1 MNTEAKCMTW
11 EQVAHWR
18 EQARTEGHRVVM
30 TNGCFDLLHAGHVSY
45 LEQARGL
52 GDRLLVALNGD
63 VSVRELKGPNRPVN
77 LEWDRARVI
86 SGLACVDAV
95 VIFPEKRA
103 TRILSWVKPDV
114 YVKGGDYTKETMDRD
129 ERAEVEAS
137 GGEIHFLGFLP
148 GRSTSQILERSKEG

>member
-1 MNTEAKCMTW
+1 MTW

-18 EQARTEGHRVVM
+18 EQARAEGHRVVM

-63 VSVRELKGPNRPVN
+63 ASVRELKGPKRPIN
-77 LEWDRARVI
+77 PEWDRARVI
-86 SGLACVDAV
+86 GALACVDAV

-103 TRILSWVKPDV
+103 TRILSWVKPDI

-129 ERAEVEAS
+129 ERAEIES
-137 GGEIHFLGFLP
+137 GGGEIHFLRFLP
-148 GRSTSQILERSKEG
+148 GRSTSQILERSKGD